1 MTMIK
6 KIVTVTTLLAAS
18 ATLASAASVA
28 YTFSNATTTQA
39 TGATNV
45 QVTNGPASLDD
56 TKTNLGGTFTGASL
70 VISAEGGQQKLY
82 ANATGAISGSNVG
95 TTALN
100 LLKSANSSLDS
111 VSSITLGL
119 QNGSGSDAAYVSF
132 AVTGLTANTNYTV
145 SFLVK
150 AASTSSNITLA
161 NGSFVEGS
169 YVTGTESTTNS
180 ISLTSGTSFVLASTT
195 ETAVLLKVTTD
206 ASGAFTIKFQS
217 AASAKTTIGYFG
229 ISDSAIPEPSAFS
242 LLAGVGALA
251 LTVARR
257 RRRPR

>member
-6 KIVTVTTLLAAS
+6 KIVTITTLLAAS

-28 YTFSNATTTQA
+28 YTFSNADTTQA
-39 TGATNV
+39 SGATNV
-45 QVTNGPASLDD
+45 KVTSGPTSLDN
-56 TKTNLGGTFTGASL
+56 TTTNLGGTFTGASL
-70 VISAEGGQQKLY
+70 VISAKGGEKKLF
-82 ANATGAISGSNVG
+82 ANAADAISGSNVG
-95 TTALN
+95 TTALD
-100 LLKSANSSLDS
+100 LLKSVNSSLDS
-111 VSSITLGL
+111 VSGITLGL
-119 QNGSGSDAAYVSF
+119 QNGSGSTSAYVSF
-132 AVTGLTANTNYTV
+132 AATGLTANTGYTV

-150 AASTSSNITLA
+150 AASTSSNITLE

-180 ISLTSGTSFVLASTT
+180 ISLTDTSFVLASTT

-206 ASGAFTIKFQS
+206 DSGAFTIKFQN
-217 AASAKTTIGYFG
+217 ANNAKTTIGYFG

-257 RRRPR
+257 RRRSR

>member
-1 MTMIK
+1 MTTIK
-6 KIVTVTTLLAAS
+6 KIITVTTLLAAS

-28 YTFSNATTTQA
+28 YTFSNMNTTQA

-45 QVTNGPASLDD
+45 QVTGGPGSLDG
-56 TKTNLGGTFTGASL
+56 TKTNLNGTFTDASL
-70 VISAEGGQQKLY
+70 VISAEGGSKKLF
-82 ANATGAISGSNVG
+82 ANEANTISGSTVG

-111 VSSITLGL
+111 VSGITLGL
-119 QNGSGSDAAYVSF
+119 QNGTGATNAYVSF
-132 AVTGLTANTNYTV
+132 AVTGLTANTDYTV

-150 AASTSSNITLA
+150 AANTSSNITLA
-161 NGSFVEGS
+161 NGSFVKGS
-169 YVTGTESTTNS
+169 YVTGTDNTTNS
-180 ISLTSGTSFVLASTT
+180 ISLTGTSFMLASTT

-206 ASGAFTIKFQS
+206 ASGAFTIKFQNANGS
-217 AASAKTTIGYFG
+217 KTTIGYFG

-257 RRRPR
+257 RRRSR